1 MVKWVLWD
9 FVLRLDCQY
18 DGGESSHYQQ
28 QCLTMAD
35 SPLLSRT
42 NNNTATAALRRFRQ
56 PVNEGWPAY
65 EAILRKNNIEN
76 TAFLS

>member
-1 MVKWVLWD
+1 MLEDFIAAYDYLKSHKDCNGQWVLWD

-18 DGGESSHYQQ
+18 DMVKVPTHQQ

-56 PVNEGWPAY
+56 P
-65 EAILRKNNIEN
+65 
-76 TAFLS
+76 